1 VSGLRRVVVG
11 VSGSPASIRAL
22 RIGSEHARQ
31 ADVPL
36 LAVHAWVPPG
46 GDLAERRYP
55 SPELRAI
62 WKRVAA
68 ERLKRSIVAAWGGLP
83 ADVSLEHVVARG
95 PAGPALVGI
104 ADSYDDMLVVG
115 AGRRGC
121 LVRIWSGKVA
131 RYCQAHARC
140 PVLAVPPPALAATR
154 WSAWSLR
161 HRELTADQVLRDL
174 AKPARGNI

>member
-1 VSGLRRVVVG
+1 MSGLRRVVVG

-22 RIGSEHARQ
+22 RVAAEHAHQ
-31 ADVPL
+31 AHIPL

-62 WKRVAA
+62 WKRVAV
-68 ERLKRSIVAAWGGLP
+68 ERLKRAIDAAWGGLP
-83 ADVSLEHVVARG
+83 ADISVEHVVARG
-95 PAGPALVGI
+95 QAGPALVEI
-104 ADSYDDMLVVG
+104 ANSSDDMLVVG

-131 RYCQAHARC
+131 RYCQARARC
-140 PVLAVPPPALAATR
+140 PVLAVPPPALAAT
-154 WSAWSLR
+154 WWTAWSLR
-161 HRELTADQVLRDL
+161 HRELTVDQIVRDL
-174 AKPARGNI
+174 ANPAPGNH